1 MKKLI
6 KSLSVILAILI
17 FTSSVFATQN
27 GGIVEK
33 REEKVNANNANI
45 KPEKTEM
52 VSKDKTTMKLV
63 EDNKGHISENM
74 ENLTNICQKL
84 ILRKKQ

>member
-6 KSLSVILAILI
+6 KSLSIILAILI

-33 REEKVNANNANI
+33 REEKINANNANV
-45 KPEKTEM
+45 KPEKTE
-52 VSKDKTTMKLV
+52 L
-63 EDNKGHISENM
+63 ISENM
-74 ENLTNICQKL
+74 ENLINICQKL